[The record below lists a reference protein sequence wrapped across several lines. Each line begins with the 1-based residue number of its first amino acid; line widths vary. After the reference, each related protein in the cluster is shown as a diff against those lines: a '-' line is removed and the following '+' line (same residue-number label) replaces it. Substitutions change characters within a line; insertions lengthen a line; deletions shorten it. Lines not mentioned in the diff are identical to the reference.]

1 MYAGTD
7 PLTGRPRY
15 LRETAK
21 TYDEA
26 EIACVLTSIDGAIW
40 SSSSR
45 YGWPTRPGTVNLRF
59 ARGQAVADLAV
70 VPVDTAGEITL
81 YNPSTG
87 AVQLLGDIAG
97 YYLAGTPSAAGG
109 RAALFWNL
117 GVMRQRPRGGR

>member
-1 MYAGTD
+1 
-7 PLTGRPRY
+7 
-15 LRETAK
+15 
-21 TYDEA
+21 
-26 EIACVLTSIDGAIW
+26 
-40 SSSSR
+40 
-45 YGWPTRPGTVNLRF
+45 VNLRF

-109 RAALFWNL
+109 RAALFLEPRRHASAATWRTVTVRAPQVPEEDRGQFRPL
-117 GVMRQRPRGGR
+117 GRVDGQPPAVLMAPQWIA